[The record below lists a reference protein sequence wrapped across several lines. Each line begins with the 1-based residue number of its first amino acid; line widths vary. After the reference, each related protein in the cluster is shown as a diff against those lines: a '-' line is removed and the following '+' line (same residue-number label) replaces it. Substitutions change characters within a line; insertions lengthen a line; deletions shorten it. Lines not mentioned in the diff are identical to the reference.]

1 MGERVPRGRVAR
13 GRKLGMLAAGHAA
26 RGATTRLSMVGRS
39 ERAKELLA
47 QRSTVEA
54 AEQVVEVLGSLK
66 GAAMKLGQMLS
77 VLDLDLVPESHRER
91 FQQKLAVLCDQAPTT
106 PFATMRP
113 VVDEAYGSLGRVF
126 RDFDEVPIAAA
137 SIGQVYRATLRD
149 GRDVAVK
156 VQYPGIDAAVRS
168 DLRNLA
174 LLAKMWKSM
183 WPTLEGGLLV
193 EEIARNFENELDY
206 QREAHNQHRVARQY
220 RDHPFI
226 AVPDA
231 IVEHCAPRV
240 LVTEYFPSRPFAQMC
255 ELPSDQRD
263 RIGELIFR
271 FYVGSL
277 FQRNEFC
284 GDPHPGNVLLAPDGR
299 VGFIDFGLYNRMNP
313 RDVDFERAVMRA
325 AAEQRADDL
334 YSMMVRRG
342 VVDPESAVTA
352 EQCLEYAWSASEW
365 NLLDE
370 PITVTPELAS
380 GAVLSAIDPRVSQFD
395 GIRHQYLPP
404 EHVFSRRADFM
415 TFGILGRLG
424 ATNNWHR
431 IAREWIYGEP
441 AVTEIGRTLEAR
453 RLVPGDVV
461 D

>member
-1 MGERVPRGRVAR
+1 
-13 GRKLGMLAAGHAA
+13 
-26 RGATTRLSMVGRS
+26 MVGRS
-39 ERAKELLA
+39 EQAKQMLA
-47 QRSTVEA
+47 QRSTMEA
-54 AEQVVEVLGSLK
+54 AEQLIEVLGSLK

-77 VLDLDLVPESHRER
+77 MLDLDLVPESHRDEFR
-91 FQQKLAVLCDQAPTT
+91 KKLAVLCDQAPTT
-106 PFATMRP
+106 PFSTMRP
-113 VVDEAYGSLGRVF
+113 VVEQSCGPLTRVF
-126 RDFDEVPIAAA
+126 RDFDEAPIAAA

-156 VQYPGIDAAVRS
+156 IQYPGVDAAVRS

-174 LLAKMWKSM
+174 LFAKMLKPM

-193 EEIARNFENELDY
+193 EEIARNFESELDY
-206 QREAHNQHRVARQY
+206 LREARNQHRVARHY

-231 IVEHCAPRV
+231 ILEHCSPRV
-240 LVTEYFPSRPFAQMC
+240 LVTEYFPSRAFGEMC
-255 ELPSDQRD
+255 ELPDEQRN

-313 RDVDFERAVMRA
+313 RDVNFERNAIRA
-325 AAEQRADDL
+325 AAELRADDL

-342 VVDPESAVTA
+342 VVDPDSSVTA
-352 EQCLEYAWSASEW
+352 DECLEYAWSVSEW
-365 NLLDE
+365 NLLDAS
-370 PITVTPELAS
+370 ITVTPELPS
-380 GAVLSAIDPRVSQFD
+380 GALLVAIDPRATRFA
-395 GIRHQYLPP
+395 GIRDQYLPP
-404 EHVFSRRADFM
+404 EHAFSRRADFM
-415 TFGILGRLG
+415 TFGVLGRLG

-441 AVTEIGRTLEAR
+441 AVTEIGQALEAC
-453 RLVPGDVV
+453 RLSGIHDL
-461 D
+461 DW

>member
-1 MGERVPRGRVAR
+1 
-13 GRKLGMLAAGHAA
+13 MLAAGQAA

-39 ERAKELLA
+39 ERAREILA
-47 QRSTVEA
+47 QRSTMES
-54 AEQVVEVLGSLK
+54 AEQLVEVLGSLK

-77 VLDLDLVPESHRER
+77 VLDLELVPESHRER
-91 FQQKLAVLCDQAPTT
+91 FREKLAVLCDRAPTT
-106 PFATMRP
+106 PFETMRR
-113 VVDEAYGSLGRVF
+113 VLNDDFGSPSRVF

-149 GRDVAVK
+149 GHDVAVK
-156 VQYPGIDAAVRS
+156 IQYPGVDAAVRS

-174 LLAKMWKSM
+174 LFAKMWKSM
-183 WPTLEGGLLV
+183 WPSLEGGLLV
-193 EEIARNFENELDY
+193 EEVARNLEHELDY
-206 QREAHNQHRVARQY
+206 LREAHNQHRVAQQY
-220 RDHPFI
+220 RDHPFV

-231 IVEHCAPRV
+231 IVEHCTRRV
-240 LVTEYFPSRPFAQMC
+240 LVTEYFPSQSFGAMC
-255 ELPSDQRD
+255 ELPGDQRD
-263 RIGELIFR
+263 RIGELIYR

-277 FQRNEFC
+277 FLRNEFC

-313 RDVDFERAVMRA
+313 RDVEFEREVIRA

-342 VVDPESAVTA
+342 VVDPASAVSP
-352 EQCLEYAWSASEW
+352 ELCLEYAWSASAW

-370 PITVTPELAS
+370 SITVTPALAS
-380 GAVLSAIDPRVSQFD
+380 GALLSAIDPRATQFE
-395 GIRHQYLPP
+395 GIRQQQLPP

-415 TFGILGRLG
+415 TFGILGQLG

-431 IAREWIYGEP
+431 IAREWIYGDP
-441 AVTEIGRTLEAR
+441 AVTEIGRALEGGKMPR
-453 RLVPGDVV
+453 N
-461 D
+461 